1 MKKIFLLTILAP
13 VIISAQQPA
22 YTNLVF
28 EGGGIRGLAYAGAL
42 KSLEEKGILSH
53 IERAGG
59 TSAGAITALMVSLS
73 YSAKEIDSI
82 MRTLNLEDFND
93 GKGGLIGKYTRLKKD
108 YGIYH
113 SASLS
118 KWLEDIIK
126 TKTGNSN
133 TTFAELHAL
142 RLTNNLFKDFYCTGT
157 NVSKQTVEIFSF
169 ESTPGMYLKTAV
181 RISGSIPL
189 YFNPVFIDSMGR
201 EVEKPVEGTAYQ
213 LYVDGGLMANYP
225 ISLFDTCENN
235 GNPLLCDK
243 LKFNA
248 ATLGLKLERPS
259 QIDSF
264 QNATNTIPPYT
275 IKSLNQY
282 LVAFTNLLMETLNR
296 KSPGL
301 ENEKGRSI
309 YISYGDMSGR
319 IRKTSDKEKDILFNN
334 GERAVNRFFSEKND
348 SEGNN

>member
-1 MKKIFLLTILAP
+1 MKKLLLLVILFPA
-13 VIISAQQPA
+13 VAFTQQPV

-42 KSLEEKGILSH
+42 KALDEKGILTN
-53 IERAGG
+53 IGRCGG

-82 MRTLNLEDFND
+82 MRNLNLEEFNH

-113 SASLS
+113 STSLS
-118 KWLEDIIK
+118 KWLEEII
-126 TKTGNSN
+126 TAKTGNAN
-133 TTFAELHAL
+133 TTFAELHKL
-142 RLTNNLFKDFYCTGT
+142 HLNNKLFRDLYCTGA
-157 NVSKQTVEIFSF
+157 NVSKQTVEVFSF

-189 YFNPVFIDSMGR
+189 YFNPVYIDSMGHG
-201 EVEKPVEGTAYQ
+201 VEKPEEGKEYQ
-213 LYVDGGLMANYP
+213 LYVDGGLIANYP
-225 ISLFDTCENN
+225 ISLFDTCEN
-235 GNPLLCDK
+235 GTNPLVCDK
-243 LKFNA
+243 LKFNK

-264 QNATNTIPPYT
+264 QNNTNTIPPYN

-296 KSPGL
+296 KYPGL

-309 YISYGDMSGR
+309 YISYGDMPGR
-319 IRKTSDKEKDILFNN
+319 IRKTSDKEKDVLFEN
-334 GERAVNRFFSEKND
+334 GVKAVNGFFNTKN
-348 SEGNN
+348 